1 MLVIC
6 QQYQFV
12 TLCAIWH
19 HLRNFINMKNAHGGV
34 LVKLQTRNSPPPW
47 VFSHFLNCTNGTK
60 TWKVVHL
67 LVPNFFPSLKV
78 SHGIIH
84 SVRYPLIPTS
94 ECVPERD
101 EGGTREGWGAGRG
114 GRNVDFAGIFTYVL
128 LNGSSQPPL
137 PNPHHQHPPPMYVS
151 PPPCT
156 KVYL

>member
-101 EGGTREGWGAGRG
+101 EGGTREGWGG
-114 GRNVDFAGIFTYVL
+114 GRRGEKCWFCRNFYLCTKWPIPTPA
-128 LNGSSQPPL
+128 PK
-137 PNPHHQHPPPMYVS
+137 S
-151 PPPCT
+151 PPPTPTPNVCVPT
-156 KVYL
+156 PMH